1 MACPALFARAQTD
14 ARTIDHDPPHHY
26 AMTVRLRV
34 ISGHRRQLSGRDSI
48 EFGPEGGS
56 IGRSADN
63 DWVLPDPH
71 RYVSAR
77 HARISCR
84 EGRYYLE
91 DLSTNGVYVNDKP
104 EPLAQ
109 RGSEGYRLRDGD
121 VLRLGEYQIGV
132 SLEAHTSDSAALPS
146 RIMAV
151 QPLGSAQTDIGAQL
165 NLEDLLTA
173 DPASTGELQPGNALG
188 QGRGRRADGP
198 PSPRV
203 AERPRTP
210 ADNGEDT
217 LARRLGRVSRA
228 AAREEGANTASDD
241 SGWRA
246 FCRGAGVKPEQMPA
260 QAEMMHL
267 AGRLLR
273 ESLVGLKDL
282 ERSRSQA
289 RERFHIQRP
298 PPEPDA
304 PPLGQLTV
312 EELLL
317 ALFCQ
322 HDAHAVDAVRW
333 LRERHDEVKAHELA
347 LVQAFRA
354 AFIEFLG
361 RLDPAELEA
370 RFAQGRRGKPDPAQY
385 WGLFTS
391 FYRNLLDRPADHLP
405 PTFVEAFASA
415 YKESLHPQTLDM
427 PRSVRPKRAHE
438 G

>member
-1 MACPALFARAQTD
+1 
-14 ARTIDHDPPHHY
+14 
-26 AMTVRLRV
+26 MTVRLRV
-34 ISGHRRQLSGRDSI
+34 ISGQRRQLSGRDSA
-48 EFGPEGGS
+48 EFGPDGGS
-56 IGRSADN
+56 IGRAADN

-132 SLEAHTSDSAALPS
+132 SLEEHTSDSVAVLPS

-151 QPLGSAQTDIGAQL
+151 QPLGPAQTDIGAEL
-165 NLEDLLTA
+165 NLEDLLA
-173 DPASTGELQPGNALG
+173 AEPASTGEPQPASVFGP
-188 QGRGRRADGP
+188 GRSPPAGP
-198 PSPRV
+198 PSAAPV
-203 AERPRTP
+203 PERARART
-210 ADNGEDT
+210 DSGEDT
-217 LARRLGRVSRA
+217 LARRLGRGSRA
-228 AAREEGANTASDD
+228 GAREESVNPGSDD

-246 FCRGAGVKPEQMPA
+246 FCRGAGVKPEQMPPQA
-260 QAEMMHL
+260 QMMHL

-273 ESLVGLKDL
+273 EALVGLKDL
-282 ERSRSQA
+282 ERSRGQA
-289 RERFHIQRP
+289 RDRFHIQLSP
-298 PPEPDA
+298 PAPDA

-312 EELLL
+312 EELLP
-317 ALFCQ
+317 ALFVQ
-322 HDAHAVDAVRW
+322 HEAHAVDAVRW

-361 RLDPAELEA
+361 RLDPAELET
-370 RFAQGRRGKPDPAQY
+370 RFAQGRRGKPDPSHY

-391 FYRNLLDRPADHLP
+391 FYRSLLDRPADHLP
-405 PTFVEAFASA
+405 PTFVEGFAAA

-427 PRSVRPKRAHE
+427 PRSMRPRRTHE

>member
-1 MACPALFARAQTD
+1 
-14 ARTIDHDPPHHY
+14 
-26 AMTVRLRV
+26 MTVRLRV

-48 EFGPEGGS
+48 EFGAEGGC
-56 IGRSADN
+56 IGRAADN
-63 DWVLPDPH
+63 DWVLPDPQ

-109 RGSEGYRLRDGD
+109 RGSEGYLLRDGD

-132 SLEAHTSDSAALPS
+132 SLEAHTSDSVAALPS

-151 QPLGSAQTDIGAQL
+151 QPLGPAQADIGAQL

-173 DPASTGELQPGNALG
+173 DPASTGVPQPGNAFG
-188 QGRGRRADGP
+188 QGRGRLTGLPPAPPVADRA
-198 PSPRV
+198 R
-203 AERPRTP
+203 AP
-210 ADNGEDT
+210 AATDEDT
-217 LARRLGRVSRA
+217 LARRLGRVARS
-228 AAREEGANTASDD
+228 AAREDAHGASDG

-246 FCRGAGVKPEQMPA
+246 FCQGAGVKPEQMPA
-260 QAEMMHL
+260 QAQMMHL

-273 ESLVGLKDL
+273 EALVGLKDL

-289 RERFHIQRP
+289 RDRFHIQLP
-298 PPEPDA
+298 PQEPGA

-317 ALFCQ
+317 ALFSQ
-322 HDAHAVDAVRW
+322 HEAHAVDAVRW

-361 RLDPAELEA
+361 RLDPAELET

-427 PRSVRPKRAHE
+427 PRSMRPQRAHE
-438 G
+438 R

>member
-1 MACPALFARAQTD
+1 M
-14 ARTIDHDPPHHY
+14 TI
-26 AMTVRLRV
+26 RLRV
-34 ISGHRRQLSGRDSI
+34 ISGHRRQLSGRDSV
-48 EFGPEGGS
+48 EFGPDGGS

-77 HARISCR
+77 HARISYR
-84 EGRYYLE
+84 EGHYYLE

-109 RGSEGYRLRDGD
+109 RGSEGYGLRDGD

-132 SLEAHTSDSAALPS
+132 SLEEHMSDSSAALPS

-151 QPLGSAQTDIGAQL
+151 QALGSAQTDIGAEL

-173 DPASTGELQPGNALG
+173 DPESAGELQPGNAFG
-188 QGRGRRADGP
+188 QVRSRPDGLPPPLPVTERA
-198 PSPRV
+198 R
-203 AERPRTP
+203 AR

-228 AAREEGANTASDD
+228 TAREESATAASDG

-260 QAEMMHL
+260 PAEMMHL

-273 ESLVGLKDL
+273 EALVGLKDL

-289 RERFHIQRP
+289 RDRFHIQLP
-298 PPEPDA
+298 PPEPGA

-312 EELLL
+312 EELML
-317 ALFCQ
+317 ALFSQ

-370 RFAQGRRGKPDPAQY
+370 RFAQGRRGKPDSSQY

-405 PTFVEAFASA
+405 PTFVEAFAAA

-427 PRSVRPKRAHE
+427 PRSMRPKRAHE

>member
-1 MACPALFARAQTD
+1 VCTPSGARAICSDQS
-14 ARTIDHDPPHHY
+14 HHFI
-26 AMTVRLRV
+26 MTVRLRV
-34 ISGHRRQLSGRDSI
+34 ISEHRRQLSGRDSI
-48 EFGPEGGS
+48 AFGPDGGS

-63 DWVLPDPH
+63 DWVLPDPN

-109 RGSEGYRLRDGD
+109 RGSAGYRLRDGD

-132 SLEAHTSDSAALPS
+132 SLEAHTSDSVAALPS

-151 QPLGSAQTDIGAQL
+151 QPLSAAQSDIGAEL
-165 NLEDLLTA
+165 DLEDLLTA
-173 DPASTGELQPGNALG
+173 STGARAPASAVGP
-188 QGRGRRADGP
+188 GRGRPAGRP
-198 PSPRV
+198 PTPPE
-203 AERPRTP
+203 AERARARLDP
-210 ADNGEDT
+210 DQDT
-217 LARRLGRVSRA
+217 LARRLGHVSRGATREESANA
-228 AAREEGANTASDD
+228 AADD

-260 QAEMMHL
+260 PAQLLHL

-273 ESLVGLKDL
+273 EAFVGLKDL
-282 ERSRSQA
+282 ERARNQA
-289 RERFHIQRP
+289 RDRFHIQLP
-298 PPEPDA
+298 PPEPGT
-304 PPLGQLTV
+304 PLLGQLTV

-317 ALFCQ
+317 ALFAE
-322 HDAHAVDAVRW
+322 HEAHTVDAVRW

-361 RLDPAELEA
+361 RLDPAELET
-370 RFAQGRRGKPDPAQY
+370 RFAQGRRGKPDAAQY

-405 PTFVEAFASA
+405 PTFVESFSSA

-427 PRSVRPKRAHE
+427 PRSMRPKRTQE

>member
-1 MACPALFARAQTD
+1 M
-14 ARTIDHDPPHHY
+14 TI
-26 AMTVRLRV
+26 RLRV
-34 ISGHRRQLSGRDSI
+34 ISGHRRQLSGRDSV
-48 EFGPEGGS
+48 EFGPDGGS

-77 HARISCR
+77 HARISYR
-84 EGRYYLE
+84 EGHYYLE

-109 RGSEGYRLRDGD
+109 RGSEGYGLRDGD
-121 VLRLGEYQIGV
+121 VLRLGEYQIGI
-132 SLEAHTSDSAALPS
+132 SLEEHTSDSAAALPS

-151 QPLGSAQTDIGAQL
+151 QALGSAQTDIGAEL

-173 DPASTGELQPGNALG
+173 DPESAGELQPGNAFG
-188 QGRGRRADGP
+188 QGRSRPGGLP
-198 PSPRV
+198 PPLPV
-203 AERPRTP
+203 AERARAR
-210 ADNGEDT
+210 ADSGEDT
-217 LARRLGRVSRA
+217 LARRLGRVSRT
-228 AAREEGANTASDD
+228 AAREESAAASDD

-260 QAEMMHL
+260 PTEMMHL

-273 ESLVGLKDL
+273 EALVGLKDL

-289 RERFHIQRP
+289 RDRFHIQLP
-298 PPEPDA
+298 PPEPGA

-312 EELLL
+312 EELML
-317 ALFCQ
+317 ALFSQ

-370 RFAQGRRGKPDPAQY
+370 RFAQGRRGKPDSSPY

-405 PTFVEAFASA
+405 PTFVEAFAAA

-427 PRSVRPKRAHE
+427 PRSMRPKRAHE